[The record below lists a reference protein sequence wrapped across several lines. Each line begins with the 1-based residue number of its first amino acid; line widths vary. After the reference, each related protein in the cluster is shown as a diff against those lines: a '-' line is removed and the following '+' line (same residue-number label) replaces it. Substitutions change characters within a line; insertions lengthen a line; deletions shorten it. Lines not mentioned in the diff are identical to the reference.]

1 MCIAA
6 SSFLIEPS
14 LERLQCRPADV
25 MLNSFRIPLG
35 SLFVDPEAQKKGD
48 DDPVAASTDLR
59 KVLPCLGEEYG
70 AVRFPP
76 HQASSLEPRDVLGH
90 GRRLHAKPLGDLD
103 RSGLPARLDQFRD
116 QFDVIL
122 RHLAFMCLTHGR
134 KALSLRLG
142 SPVDRFEWLTPL

>member
-14 LERLQCRPADV
+14 LERLQCRPAHV
-25 MLNSFRIPLG
+25 MLDPFRIAFRG
-35 SLFVDPEAQKKGD
+35 LFVDPQAQKKGD
-48 DDPVAASTDLR
+48 DDPVTTSTDLR
-59 KVLPCLGEEYG
+59 KMLPCLGEEYG
-70 AVRFPP
+70 AVRLPP
-76 HQASSLEPRDVLGH
+76 HQASSLEPRDVLCH
-90 GRRLHAKPLGDLD
+90 GRRLHPEPLCDLD

-134 KALSLRLG
+134 KAIGLRLG

>member
-1 MCIAA
+1 M
-6 SSFLIEPS
+6 S
-14 LERLQCRPADV
+14 LFVVPELLQRLFEGLQRGRADV
-25 MLNSFRIPLG
+25 MLDPLRIAFRG
-35 SLFVDPEAQKKGD
+35 LFVDSQAHKKGD

-59 KVLPCLGEEYG
+59 KILPCLGEEYG

-76 HQASSLEPRDVLGH
+76 HQASSLEPRDVLSH

-134 KALSLRLG
+134 KAIGLRLG
-142 SPVDRFEWLTPL
+142 SPVDRFEWLPPM

>member
-1 MCIAA
+1 
-6 SSFLIEPS
+6 
-14 LERLQCRPADV
+14 LQEGVFEGLQRGRADV
-25 MLNSFRIPLG
+25 MLDPFRIAFRG
-35 SLFVDPEAQKKGD
+35 LFVDSQAQKKGD

-59 KVLPCLGEEYG
+59 EVLPGIGEEYR
-70 AVRFPP
+70 AVWLPP
-76 HQASSLEPRDVLGH
+76 DQTSSLEPRDVLGH

-134 KALSLRLG
+134 KAIGLRLG